1 MPPNLSPMLEKRTS
15 KRLQN
20 IVPVE
25 NDPVY
30 SKFFKTTTKSGLAQV
45 LNKRRK
51 VTDKLAT
58 CAQLKP
64 LRNTT
69 ESSGLSVIDNTPSLA
84 FTPTTE
90 SLLSSP
96 GHELASY
103 ENLKQARKSSYLNGS
118 INKGRT
124 LIKEIVPKKDSPI
137 LINLVSDDSIFDYI
151 EETNLVE
158 ISESEEFYTPQEQIR
173 NKGYWNIRP
182 DWVAC
187 PALPTSKKNYPKS
200 VQKDNF
206 KDLDNKSG
214 VNIIGSSKQ
223 CISSIEAIPSKDLS
237 LEPHIDLEYVPDY
250 LKNLRRNEPNYS
262 CDKHYMNHQD
272 DLDWGVRSKLINW
285 MLLFVPRVKLPP
297 AVVFN
302 AVNIFDRFLSQR
314 KASRKRVSFIA
325 LICVSIASKYE
336 SQIHPTAEQFLKYSG
351 FDTNK
356 KDFIRSEEYILRVL
370 DFKVAY
376 PGPLEFLELAI
387 LAEDFHP
394 QSHLMARFF
403 LEICITSYTF
413 IRFLPSMISSSAI
426 SLSRLVLSRN
436 PWTPKLQEYTGYS
449 QEEIKL
455 CTGHMIDQL
464 CTYLTRQ
471 PNLEK
476 VCSSEFIDVAKLASQ
491 WITYRLNKYNLDTS
505 KVIKTTS

>member
-1 MPPNLSPMLEKRTS
+1 MPPKLSPMHEKRTS

-20 IVPVE
+20 LASLNKDVS
-25 NDPVY
+25 Y
-30 SKFFKTTTKSGLAQV
+30 SEYYKAVTKPGLTQV
-45 LNKRRK
+45 LNKKRK
-51 VTDKLAT
+51 IIDNFVNNV
-58 CAQLKP
+58 QVKP
-64 LRNTT
+64 LRYTT
-69 ESSGLSVIDNTPSLA
+69 ESSGLSVTDTTPSLA

-96 GHELASY
+96 GHELASF
-103 ENLKQARKSSYLNGS
+103 ENLKQSRKSSYLDSS
-118 INKGRT
+118 ITQVRSSV
-124 LIKEIVPKKDSPI
+124 KEIVPKKDSPI
-137 LINLVSDDSIFDYI
+137 LINLVSDDSINEYI
-151 EETNLVE
+151 EESNLAKVLE
-158 ISESEEFYTPQEQIR
+158 NEEFQTPQDQIR
-173 NKGYWNIRP
+173 NNGYWNIRP
-182 DWVAC
+182 DWVIC
-187 PALPTSKKNYPKS
+187 PDLAIKENNKTVQNNAIYDLENKNGLNINDSHKQWNS
-200 VQKDNF
+200 F
-206 KDLDNKSG
+206 KE
-214 VNIIGSSKQ
+214 V
-223 CISSIEAIPSKDLS
+223 IPPKDLS
-237 LEPHIDLEYVPDY
+237 LEPYIDLEYVPDY
-250 LKNLRRNEPNYS
+250 LKNLRQKESSYS

-272 DLDWGVRSKLINW
+272 ELDWGVRSKLISW
-285 MLLFVPRVKLPP
+285 MLIFVPRVKLPP

-387 LAEDFHP
+387 IAEDSHA
-394 QSHLMARFF
+394 QTHLMARFF
-403 LEICITSYTF
+403 LEICVTSYTF

-426 SLSRLVLSRN
+426 SLSRLVLGRI
-436 PWTPKLQEYTGYS
+436 PWTPKLQEYAGYS

-464 CTYLTRQ
+464 CIYLTRQ
-471 PNLEK
+471 SSLEK

-491 WITYRLNKYNLDTS
+491 WITLRLNKYNSDAS
-505 KVIKTTS
+505 KKIKTVS